1 MIFSEMFN
9 YIVTVTE
16 KVIAI
21 DDKLASFFKVIAV
34 VARGV
39 EKKFVILSSQWWWS
53 KTQKFFRKKKSF
65 ICTSNDQF
73 KQIFFVGEVIFTEK
87 IKKIRLTRFK

>member
-1 MIFSEMFN
+1 MFN

-53 KTQKFFRKKKSF
+53 KTQKFFRKKKV
-65 ICTSNDQF
+65 
-73 KQIFFVGEVIFTEK
+73 FFVLLTINLNKFSLLVRSYLL
-87 IKKIRLTRFK
+87 KKSKKSD

>member
-1 MIFSEMFN
+1 MFN

-39 EKKFVILSSQWWWS
+39 EKNLWYLPLSGGG
-53 KTQKFFRKKKSF
+53 QKRKNFFGKKKFSLYF
-65 ICTSNDQF
+65 
-73 KQIFFVGEVIFTEK
+73 
-87 IKKIRLTRFK
+87 